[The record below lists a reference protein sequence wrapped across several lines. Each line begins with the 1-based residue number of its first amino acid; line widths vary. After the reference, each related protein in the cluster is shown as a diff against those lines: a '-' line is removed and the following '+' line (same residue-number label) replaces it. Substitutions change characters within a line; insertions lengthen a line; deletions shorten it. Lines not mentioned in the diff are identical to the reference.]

1 MKLVFNLCGFLCLF
15 YSSVSFASQCASLHF
30 KHNDRL
36 VVLDSV
42 NYKQVE
48 EQYSYKDLLNKKN
61 TYYLAEGP
69 QLLSLF
75 AVKKQK
81 RIMRLDPSTTL
92 NVKADDDI
100 VYLAQQYYFE
110 TDFAYTFIYDDQ
122 SQTISLLEKTPHE
135 CNLPDGMTLEGAS
148 SSTTLTMSRLPEN
161 LEKKLQAFRKKSFRH
176 YQIAGKSL
184 PIGNID
190 PLKINKYFGTVTE
203 NSYTA
208 DGHIKL
214 LSVLP
219 SSPAFKLGLRTGD
232 EIISFDN
239 TGISISFD
247 NKKPIDALNLYL
259 KIVRGNDYQIKI
271 TVQRQNRK
279 FMIEGEDELVF
290 VPSSIYSFGSSEL
303 LNNIS
308 LNRLNQLSNA
318 LQFDYEQLTMSLVKF
333 YSQRDISTEYI
344 QLFRPEENIESL
356 GLEGVLDLGT
366 GVKVDLL
373 IEDSPLKSIG
383 VREGD
388 ILTNINGRTLTK
400 SLTPLIEEVMALNNN
415 DQLKVQVIRNSQQY
429 ELNGTYKKPVLPQ
442 FNLLL
447 NLRSKERAL
456 AMIAENQRN
465 VSRGIYIR
473 SDRRHSFKPNATPPM
488 TPGELNR
495 NREK

>member
-1 MKLVFNLCGFLCLF
+1 MKLVFKICIFI
-15 YSSVSFASQCASLHF
+15 SVLYTNTLFASQCASLQF

-48 EQYSYKDLLNKKN
+48 EKYSYKDLLNGKGI
-61 TYYLAEGP
+61 YYLAEGP

-92 NVKADDDI
+92 DIMTDDDI

-110 TDFAYTFIYDDQ
+110 AGYSYTFIYDDQ
-122 SQTISLLEKTPHE
+122 PQTISLLKKTPRE
-135 CNLPDGMTLEGAS
+135 CKMPEGTVLEGAS

-161 LEKKLQAFRKKSFRH
+161 LEKKLQAFRQKSFRH

-190 PLKINKYFGTVTE
+190 PLKVNRYFGTVTE
-203 NSYTA
+203 NSYTT

-219 SSPAFKLGLRTGD
+219 SSPAFNLGLRTGD

-259 KIVRGNDYQIKI
+259 KIIRNNNYQIKMM
-271 TVQRQNRK
+271 VQRQNRK

-290 VPSSIYSFGSSEL
+290 VPSSIFSFGSSEL

-308 LNRLNQLSNA
+308 FNRINQLSNA

-344 QLFRPEENIESL
+344 QLFRPEEKIESL

-366 GVKVDLL
+366 GVQVELL

-383 VREGD
+383 VMEGD
-388 ILTNINGRTLTK
+388 ILTKINGRNITK
-400 SLTPLIEEVMALNNN
+400 SLTPLIEEVTALNND
-415 DQLKVQVIRNSQQY
+415 DQLKIQLIRNSQQY

-456 AMIAENQRN
+456 AMMTENKRN
-465 VSRGIYIR
+465 VSRGIFIR
-473 SDRRHSFKPNATPPM
+473 SDRWNSFKPNATPPM

-495 NREK
+495 NRKK